1 MEAVGAILAITE
13 AVLRTS
19 SKIWALSHEWK
30 DAPAEFHQLKDE
42 LERTYQFFDDTREG
56 LKTAWAAEQKGTST
70 SSDARKAATRKRFLL
85 ELGGLLDEGVAVIH
99 EIEEFVDKIE
109 TPKVTGKVKALD
121 SKEIGARRRLAWMT
135 GSRSITQRR
144 AKLKSVVTNICR
156 LLLAQNIAAS
166 ASIRAS
172 LAQSRDEITE
182 HMDKSLQ
189 SYRDATAAE
198 LRAVLAVSHEAIIA
212 HLNCQF
218 RPRNEPVAEAS
229 TPSADTG
236 AENEVHAS
244 LEVHG
249 SGCSLDCGCH
259 CHAATRYKWQITSL
273 HILFGSFI
281 LEYKSQPARPCNTI
295 HCHGP
300 GYKPRRAIRAGYT
313 LPPWLVWSSLAVM
326 YSSHVNGSPEMLIR
340 LANHLPWDTAHA
352 KGLFGH
358 VRDGDIDGLKE
369 ALRQRKASLHDRV
382 FFTQQQDMSLL
393 QYAIGQ
399 GRSNTPITRLLL
411 QVDADPHDM
420 YVRNEVLALLVR
432 GDPEDIGLI
441 SDFPLST
448 YLEDAELS
456 ILHKVVMGIAH
467 VPLAKALSLPQC
479 MTHSVKHGENTAI
492 PFPSPLQI
500 AAMRDDA
507 HACRLL
513 VQAGVEI
520 DNTSTSPSRST
531 PLHQACRSDNYRAA
545 EALISLGASTTIR
558 DFQGLCAL
566 CKATLADR
574 ARNGTRLFQLIL
586 DNGGDVNSTTH
597 RGSTPLIILASYG
610 SEHTTGI
617 DQLNFLIDK
626 GSDINRQDADGDTA
640 LTRTMFYN
648 NIRFA
653 RVLLERGARS
663 DLLDQQNRS
672 ILHYAALFANQVS
685 MERLVELGG
694 LIQANSEKDWDVN
707 AADFE
712 DKTPRQ
718 LFNERHP
725 PPGPEMRAAFE
736 RFLRA
741 VQGMPESE
749 NDGDDDEDE
758 EADEFVDA
766 REVQEK

>member
-1 MEAVGAILAITE
+1 MEAVGAVLAITE

-19 SKIWALSHEWK
+19 SKIWALSHDWK

-56 LKTAWAAEQKGTST
+56 LKTAWAVEQGSAST
-70 SSDARKAATRKRFLL
+70 FSESRKAATRKRFLL
-85 ELGGLLDEGVAVIH
+85 ELGSLLDEGIAVIH
-99 EIEEFVDKIE
+99 EIEEFVDRIEAPKI
-109 TPKVTGKVKALD
+109 TGKIKSLD

-144 AKLKSVVTNICR
+144 ARLKSVVTNICR

-166 ASIRAS
+166 ANIRAS
-172 LAQSRDEITE
+172 LTQSRDEITE
-182 HMDKSLQ
+182 HVDKSLQ
-189 SYRDATAAE
+189 SHRDATAAE

-212 HLNCQF
+212 HLN
-218 RPRNEPVAEAS
+218 S
-229 TPSADTG
+229 
-236 AENEVHAS
+236 
-244 LEVHG
+244 
-249 SGCSLDCGCH
+249 
-259 CHAATRYKWQITSL
+259 TRYKWQITSL
-273 HILFGSFI
+273 RMLLGSFI
-281 LEYKSQPARPCNTI
+281 LEYKSQPARPCTTI
-295 HCHGP
+295 HCRGP

-313 LPPWLVWSSLAVM
+313 LPPWLVWSSLALM

-340 LANHLPWDTAHA
+340 VANHLPWDTAHA
-352 KGLFGH
+352 KGLFGY

-369 ALRQRKASLHDRV
+369 ALRQRKASLHDRI
-382 FFTQQQDMSLL
+382 FFSQQQDMSLL

-399 GRSNTPITRLLL
+399 GRSNTQITRLLL

-432 GDPEDIGLI
+432 GDPDDIDLI

-467 VPLAKALSLPQC
+467 IPLAKALSLPQC

-507 HACRLL
+507 DACRLL
-513 VQAGVEI
+513 VQAGVEV

-558 DFQGLCAL
+558 DFQGVCAL
-566 CKATLADR
+566 GKAALADR

-586 DNGGDVNSTTH
+586 DNGGDVNGTTLW
-597 RGSTPLIILASYG
+597 GSTPLIILASYG
-610 SEHTTGI
+610 CENAAGVA
-617 DQLNFLIDK
+617 QLNLLIDK
-626 GSDINRQDADGDTA
+626 GSDINRQDDDGDTA
-640 LTRTMFYN
+640 LTRTMLYN
-648 NIRFA
+648 KIRFA
-653 RVLLERGARS
+653 RILLERGARS
-663 DLLDQQNRS
+663 DLVNQQGRNM
-672 ILHYAALFANQVS
+672 LHYAALFASQAS
-685 MERLVELGG
+685 MEGLVELGG
-694 LIQANSEKDWDVN
+694 LIRENSEKGDWDVD
-707 AADFE
+707 ARDS
-712 DKTPRQ
+712 DGKTPRQ
-718 LFNERHP
+718 LFNERNP
-725 PPGPEMRAAFE
+725 PPGPEMRTAFE

-741 VQGMPESE
+741 VQGMSVG
-749 NDGDDDEDE
+749 DDGGDDDKAEDGVE
-758 EADEFVDA
+758 DDVFVDA
-766 REVQEK
+766 KEVQEK